1 MHAIDVTDEE
11 WQELGRLSDAFRRRV
26 RRADQGRGDRPRIG
40 MVLYRRSVQ
49 ARSHDLAACLEPT
62 MRRVREDRSP
72 RVEGGRPK
80 ESQGVGRKIP
90 RSIPRESQRAGPAA
104 RSKAASEVPE
114 QIRLANKAAFDK
126 NRAKFYV
133 TQRLY
138 AKNNPDIIRAAN
150 AAYRARKRTA
160 VGTLTAAEFSAIL
173 ERQKHR
179 CHWCGDSIK
188 TGSQID
194 HVIPLVRGGEHSAAN
209 VVGSCGL
216 CNRRKRSKD
225 PILWANELGRL
236 F

>member
-1 MHAIDVTDEE
+1 MVISLTEAKSEGLAWYFTGAPCKRGHIV
-11 WQELGRLSDAFRRRV
+11 RRRV
-26 RRADQGRGDRPRIG
+26 SNRRCEECEKIGVSAWKAANPEKFKASADKYRDRYPERVKEQGR
-40 MVLYRRSVQ
+40 RRE
-49 ARSHDLAACLEPT
+49 AK
-62 MRRVREDRSP
+62 RRQ
-72 RVEGGRPK
+72 K
-80 ESQGVGRKIP
+80 Y
-90 RSIPRESQRAGPAA
+90 
-104 RSKAASEVPE
+104 PE
-114 QIRLANKAAFDK
+114 QIRLANKVAFDK
-126 NRAKFYV
+126 NRAEYYA

-138 AKNNPDIIRAAN
+138 AKSNPDIIRAAN

-179 CHWCGDSIK
+179 CHWCCDSIK

-209 VVGSCGL
+209 VVGSCGP

-225 PILWANELGRL
+225 PILWANEIGRL

>member
-1 MHAIDVTDEE
+1 MLQLISRTEATAQGLAWYFTGVPCKRGHID
-11 WQELGRLSDAFRRRV
+11 RRRV
-26 RRADQGRGDRPRIG
+26 SNTRCETCERIAVSAWHTANPEKVKAAGKKYRDRYPERVKEQGR
-40 MVLYRRSVQ
+40 RRE
-49 ARSHDLAACLEPT
+49 AK
-62 MRRVREDRSP
+62 RRQ
-72 RVEGGRPK
+72 K
-80 ESQGVGRKIP
+80 Y
-90 RSIPRESQRAGPAA
+90 
-104 RSKAASEVPE
+104 PE
-114 QIRLANKAAFDK
+114 HIRLANKAAFDK

-160 VGTLTAAEFSAIL
+160 VGTLTAVEFTAIL

-188 TGSQID
+188 AGSQID
-194 HVIPLVRGGEHSAAN
+194 HVTPLVRGGEHSAAN

-225 PILWANELGRL
+225 PIAWANELGRL